1 MVKKFKYNSR
11 GEIKDR
17 KVFVLQENSTYLNG
31 LDFSYLTEDEQKDVL
46 EVLKEHQIT
55 DVPPKGT
62 KAPPVNGYKPE
73 WNKAW
78 RCFKK
83 DSFIVEKNRDENS
96 ENVPKT
102 QESTDTMTV

>member
-46 EVLKEHQIT
+46 EVLKKHQI
-55 DVPPKGT
+55 
-62 KAPPVNGYKPE
+62 
-73 WNKAW
+73 
-78 RCFKK
+78 
-83 DSFIVEKNRDENS
+83 I
-96 ENVPKT
+96 
-102 QESTDTMTV
+102 

>member
-1 MVKKFKYNSR
+1 M
-11 GEIKDR
+11 
-17 KVFVLQENSTYLNG
+17 
-31 LDFSYLTEDEQKDVL
+31 
-46 EVLKEHQIT
+46 KEHQIT
-55 DVPPKGT
+55 DVPPRGT

-83 DSFIVEKNRDENS
+83 DSFILEKNHDENP

-102 QESTDTMTV
+102 QESTDTMSV